1 MDSIKGTLF
10 INQLVS
16 KPIQPAVL
24 VKDSVPSTTVGMK
37 DCQTSTSGKFCN
49 IHITLKRGTLK
60 YLKCSVFILLTF
72 FFANLIESFDIH
84 KANVI
89 IGIHVLKKEIGTS
102 IRTRNF

>member
-1 MDSIKGTLF
+1 MDCIKGTLF

-24 VKDSVPSTTVGMK
+24 VREPIPNKTVGVK
-37 DCQTSTSGKFCN
+37 DLQTFTSGKFCN
-49 IHITLKRGTLK
+49 THVTLKRGTLK

-72 FFANLIESFDIH
+72 FFFANLIEAFDIH

-89 IGIHVLKKEIGTS
+89 IGIHVLKK
-102 IRTRNF
+102 R